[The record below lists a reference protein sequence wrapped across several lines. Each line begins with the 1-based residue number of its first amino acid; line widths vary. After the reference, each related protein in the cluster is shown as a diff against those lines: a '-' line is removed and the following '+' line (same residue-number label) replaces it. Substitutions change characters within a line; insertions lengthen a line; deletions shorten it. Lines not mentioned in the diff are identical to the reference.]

1 MENLHKKY
9 DINIYY
15 EVIYSWESKEQQ
27 KLSSLNEI
35 CLEENEVMI
44 CFPFGIKNV
53 SSYPQKY
60 INNKGYF
67 TEYDIINI
75 ILSYYNGNIGE
86 NELDDLKNV
95 KPDLNCETRKDLLQ
109 KTKYLYFEGFILE
122 NNIYFIR
129 LSK

>member
-1 MENLHKKY
+1 MEILHKKY

-15 EVIYSWESKEQQ
+15 EVIFSWESKEQQ
-27 KLSSLNEI
+27 KLSNLNDI
-35 CLEENEVMI
+35 CLEENEVII
-44 CFPFGIKNV
+44 CFPLGIKNV

-60 INNKGYF
+60 KNDKGYF

-75 ILSYYNGNIGE
+75 ILSYYNGNISE
-86 NELDDLKNV
+86 NEKDDLKNIN
-95 KPDLNCETRKDLLQ
+95 PDLKYETRKELLQ